1 MTTSDTAA
9 SGLISSSKVEG
20 SAVFCVKG
28 EKLCSAQ
35 CLMTCKQ
42 SGHVAYAV
50 ISFGGFL
57 GHGVKRYP
65 VPWGLMSH
73 DNSKD
78 GYVVSLSGDEL
89 EAAPNLSPGE

>member
-20 SAVFCVKG
+20 LAVFCVKG

-50 ISFGGFL
+50 MSFGGFL
-57 GHGVKRYP
+57 GYGEKRYP
-65 VPWGLMSH
+65 VPWGLMNY

>member
-28 EKLCSAQ
+28 EKLGSADD
-35 CLMTCKQ
+35 LMTCKQ

-50 ISFGGFL
+50 MSFGGFPGL
-57 GHGVKRYP
+57 GEKRHP
-65 VPWGLMSH
+65 LPWGSMNY
-73 DNSKD
+73 DKSKD
-78 GYVVSLSGDEL
+78 GYVVSLSRAEPCWL
-89 EAAPNLSPGE
+89 

>member
-20 SAVFCVKG
+20 LAVFCVKG
-28 EKLCSAQ
+28 EKLGSAQ

-50 ISFGGFL
+50 MSFGGFL

-65 VPWGLMSH
+65 VPWGLMNY